1 MKKVEDLERLI
12 AIEEIK
18 TLKARYWRGVDTKDF
33 DMLRGVF
40 AEHAEIDFRSDGFDS
55 GAGPGVLPD
64 AETFARHTLAIL
76 EGVVT
81 MHHGHAPDI
90 AFLSDEEAT
99 GFWPME
105 DHLWVEAGRSKL
117 PFKELN
123 GYGHYHD
130 RYVKTVQ
137 GWRISATTLKRV
149 HVETI

>member
-1 MKKVEDLERLI
+1 MEDLQRLI

-40 AEHAEIDFRSDGFDS
+40 AETAEIDFRSDGFDS
-55 GAGPGVLPD
+55 GDGPDVLPD
-64 AETFARHTLAIL
+64 AETFARHTLTML

-105 DHLWVEAGRSKL
+105 DRLWVEAGRTKL

-123 GYGHYHD
+123 GFGHYHD
-130 RYVKTVQ
+130 RYLKTAQ

-149 HVETI
+149 HVETR